1 LNNAVARPAVT
12 GAGIPA
18 LLRSQ
23 LEPFR
28 SSRLPGP
35 SVLRGVKEKDMNSKR
50 KAIYLLLVF
59 GSILLLVAGWNGP
72 EDARESG
79 R

>member
-1 LNNAVARPAVT
+1 
-12 GAGIPA
+12 
-18 LLRSQ
+18 
-23 LEPFR
+23 
-28 SSRLPGP
+28 
-35 SVLRGVKEKDMNSKR
+35 MNSKR

-72 EDARESG
+72 EDAGTHGG